1 MLQSRKSEK
10 TMNKILIIY
19 ALIKNMNKILIIYE
33 DF

>member
-10 TMNKILIIY
+10 TMNKILIVY